1 LRADSTLRVFP
12 PAVVEAA
19 GVARTTS
26 QLALDLGGGLRSL
39 AQGPAAFQ
47 PPTGA
52 AFARLSVAWFSELDR
67 IALALSDIGDRA
79 EQAAADY
86 AATDQA
92 AMGLTGSV
100 TTSVSSA
107 GLEAAP

>member
-1 LRADSTLRVFP
+1 LKADLTLRVFP

-19 GVARTTS
+19 GVARTTT

-39 AQGPAAFQ
+39 AQGPVAFQ

-52 AFARLSVAWFSELDR
+52 AFARLYAAWFSELDR
-67 IALALSDIGDRA
+67 IAEALSDIGDRA

-86 AATDQA
+86 TATDQ
-92 AMGLTGSV
+92 
-100 TTSVSSA
+100 SA
-107 GLEAAP
+107 ITLGATQ